1 MKLHRAQGRALP
13 ALAALVGLL
22 GLLVAPAGVAASP
35 FALLPAGLGALFP
48 RAVTIGVTLT
58 PTTTPKTTPT
68 TAPTTTPTTAPTTA
82 PTTTPPVTTPPP
94 TTAQPT
100 DSLSTTPVLASST
113 SLATSVVI
121 VTAPNGDTFS
131 STMVSAAIVTITIG
145 SAASTPSPGLENS
158 ASSSSGSGL
167 SSKDKSIVGGVIGGV
182 AGAVLLAGIALV
194 CWRLWGR
201 RRYDPDQD
209 LDFAAGT
216 GQGLGTAPGG
226 AEKTNLAQDE
236 AHADRYAGPPKPN
249 AAANF

>member
-13 ALAALVGLL
+13 ALALALAALL
-22 GLLVAPAGVAASP
+22 AAPAGVAASP
-35 FALLPAGLGALFP
+35 FALLPAGFEALLP
-48 RAVTIGVTLT
+48 RAVTVGVTLT
-58 PTTTPKTTPT
+58 PTTTPKTTT
-68 TAPTTTPTTAPTTA
+68 PTTTPTTTTA
-82 PTTTPPVTTPPP
+82 PSTTTPTTTPSA
-94 TTAQPT
+94 TTAQSTDTLPPT
-100 DSLSTTPVLASST
+100 TTPVLASST
-113 SLATSVVI
+113 SLTTSVLL
-121 VTAPNGDTFS
+121 VTDPNGQVSS

-145 SAASTPSPGLENS
+145 SAASTPTPGLENGS
-158 ASSSSGSGL
+158 GSSSGGGL
-167 SSKDKSIVGGVIGGV
+167 SSKDKAIVGGVIGGI

-216 GQGLGTAPGG
+216 GQGLGTSPGG